1 MNIEY
6 GVFMI
11 KKLLELRKKMKLKKP
26 SFVRQDA
33 HKHLKLGTAWRAR
46 KGRHNKYRVRRKGSN
61 PSPSYGS
68 PSIVRGLHASGRKE
82 VMIYKVSDIDS
93 VDKDTEAARISA
105 SVGLKKR
112 IDIIKHAEK
121 KKIRVLNPGVHTLK
135 AIRDELRK
143 KSVKASAKKQDAK
156 KDDVPVKKKPVAKD
170 AKSEDK
176 SKAKK

>member
-1 MNIEY
+1 
-6 GVFMI
+6 
-11 KKLLELRKKMKLKKP
+11 
-26 SFVRQDA
+26 
-33 HKHLKLGTAWRAR
+33 
-46 KGRHNKYRVRRKGSN
+46 
-61 PSPSYGS
+61 
-68 PSIVRGLHASGRKE
+68 
-82 VMIYKVSDIDS
+82 MIYKVSDIDS

-135 AIRDELRK
+135 AIRDESRK

>member
-1 MNIEY
+1 
-6 GVFMI
+6 MI

-33 HKHLKLGTAWRAR
+33 NKHIKLGTAWRAR
-46 KGRHNKYRVRRKGSN
+46 KGRHNKYRVRKKGSN

-68 PSIVRGLHASGRKE
+68 PAIVRGLHASGRKE

-121 KKIRVLNPGVHTLK
+121 QKVRVLNPGVHTLK
-135 AIRDELRK
+135 AISDASRK
-143 KSVKASAKKQDAK
+143 KSVKAAAKKQDVTK
-156 KDDVPVKKKPVAKD
+156 EDVPVDKKAGAKK
-170 AKSEDK
+170 AKTEDK
-176 SKAKK
+176 SKTKK